1 MEVLTHSALAILVF
15 AGDLAFGGQGIPT
28 AHIGQHFLA
37 LFHEFFLAL
46 RFAGLARTATR
57 TTAIGGAVYAIA
69 AIALLTHI
77 ALAVLVFAGDRAF
90 GGQGLPAAH
99 IGQQFFALGH
109 EFFLALFGAAA
120 IATCVHA
127 AGAAHVG
134 PTFATAAFE
143 VLAHLAFA
151 EFILASHLSGSQGG
165 GCAERQCC
173 DKSKKDNYMTL
184 VSHRIPLVFRKMI
197 LVKNGPLLQ

>member
-1 MEVLTHSALAILVF
+1 LTHSAFAVLVLAS
-15 AGDLAFGGQGIPT
+15 DRAFGGIRCLA

-46 RFAGLARTATR
+46 GFAGLARTTTR
-57 TTAIGGAVYAIA
+57 TTAIGGAVYASA
-69 AIALLTHI
+69 AIALLTHS
-77 ALAVLVFAGDRAF
+77 ALAVLVFAGDRVF
-90 GGQGLPAAH
+90 GGQGLTAAH

-109 EFFLALFGAAA
+109 KFFLALFGAAA
-120 IATCVHA
+120 IATCVRAA
-127 AGAAHVG
+127 AGAAHGG

-151 EFILASHLSGSQGG
+151 EFILANHLPGSQGG
-165 GCAERQCC
+165 RCAERQCC
-173 DKSKKDNYMTL
+173 NKSKKDNYMAL

-197 LVKNGPLLQ
+197 LVKDGTPLQ